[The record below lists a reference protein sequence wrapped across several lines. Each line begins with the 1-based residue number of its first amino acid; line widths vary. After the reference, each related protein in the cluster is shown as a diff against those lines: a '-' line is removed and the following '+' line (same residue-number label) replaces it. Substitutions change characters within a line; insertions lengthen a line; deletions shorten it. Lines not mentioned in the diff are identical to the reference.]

1 MTPPPSGPANA
12 AGTQRSG
19 RDTADAGSGFS
30 DKAGFATSLAAII
43 LAALVLYLVFKCKDW
58 L

>member
-19 RDTADAGSGFS
+19 RE
-30 DKAGFATSLAAII
+30 AGFATSLAAII
-43 LAALVLYLVFKCKDW
+43 LAALALYIVFKRKDW